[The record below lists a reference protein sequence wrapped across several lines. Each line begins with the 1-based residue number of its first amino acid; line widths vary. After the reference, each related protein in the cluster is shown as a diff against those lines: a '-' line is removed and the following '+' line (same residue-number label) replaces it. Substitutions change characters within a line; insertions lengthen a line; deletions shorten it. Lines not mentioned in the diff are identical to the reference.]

1 MHPVVA
7 AWFAE
12 TYGEPTDI
20 QRRVWPVIARGEHVL
35 FTAPTGSGKTLA
47 AFLYSLDRLLTGE
60 WEAGRTT
67 VLYVSPLKALN
78 NDIQRNLLQPLTELT
93 ARLRAA
99 GHDPP
104 RIRALTRSGDT
115 PAEERRGMLR
125 HPPEILITTPESLNI
140 LLTSKSGRTLLETV
154 QKVILDEIHAVA
166 GGKRGTHLITAVERV
181 DRLAELPV
189 QRIAISATVRPL
201 EEIAQFVAG
210 CGPGGVSDTAGGGT
224 SEDRGGL
231 PPAAEAAPS
240 GGAPPGGAGPSTLRP
255 DPRRPITVVTGEGH
269 RDPELRVEYA
279 DPLQQVVEE
288 EPSPWL
294 PVIEILRSHLGRNR
308 STLIFTT
315 NRRDAEKVASL
326 LNEAEGRLCAYPHH
340 GSLSLELRRRVESQ
354 MKEGALEAIVATTSL
369 ELGIDIGSIDE
380 VILLRTPYTV
390 ASAVQM
396 VGRSGHRVDAVSRGT
411 FVPFFPRDLL
421 SALVM
426 REAVAEQ
433 DIEEIT
439 PVEGALDVLAQ
450 LIVSMTAHEEWEL
463 EELYEFLRGT
473 YPYRA
478 LDRRLFEGVVDMLAG
493 RYADSHIRELESRIF
508 KDDLAGTI
516 RGRPGVERVIYHSG
530 GTIPDRGYYELRVA
544 GSESKLGEL
553 DEEFVW
559 ERRLGEVFVF
569 GNQKWK
575 IREITDRSVR
585 VEPAADASR
594 ALPFWRGEPLHRG
607 YHWSRRL
614 LDVLTRLE
622 EILSGADADA
632 LNRPALRAEV
642 RAALAPGAG
651 TDPAARGGPTAGRA
665 GDSAGAHSDAPSIS
679 DDALDHLIDFLQE
692 QRDATDGL
700 PHRGRIVVEETA
712 GRHDRDTGTRDV
724 VVHTLWGGR
733 LNYPLALLLR
743 RVLEASGTADTPGDG
758 DGSPEV
764 AVYADDDAVLVQLP
778 SDRGANEVA
787 AALREVASRPEQIH
801 EALRD
806 ILERS
811 GFFAA
816 RFRENAGRAL
826 LLPRAGFDRRTP
838 LWLNRLRA
846 RNILAVVSQYPDFPI
861 VVETWRT
868 CLRDYFDLPNLTER
882 LRELHGRDISVAA
895 VATTNPS
902 PFARELVWQQTNVN
916 MYELDRGVGRSS
928 VTSELIRSV
937 AASGI
942 LNRTIPAEVISETDR
957 RLKRQEAYYAPEPGD
972 DLIAWVRGR
981 VVIPEEE
988 WTALVEAV
996 AAGAGDSRAGADGP
1010 TGRDDAG
1017 ADAVVASVA
1026 HRVCRLTLPGAARA
1040 VVTTIDRLPT
1050 LEAALRHAG
1059 GALQAPGDAGRNADD
1074 DTGDADAHSDGR
1086 RRLGDLAEALAPG
1099 TSIRAEVTRAYE
1111 LTESGAPADPAR
1123 KSSREPEPEGLL
1135 RDFLGYY
1142 ASISPGEIAGTF
1154 GVPEEWVDAF
1164 LEEARESGEAVAGHD
1179 PREPSRVCRSDIYE
1193 ILLRRTRRR
1202 GRQAIRPVTA
1212 ERLPLFSAVWHGLI
1226 RDDASAQQRERHGA
1240 EVPAR
1245 SRRVEGAVEQLS
1257 LLPVAPDTLEELIL
1271 PARIRDYRPADL
1283 DDLTRRDEVLW
1294 FGNRSGRIV
1303 LTIPE
1308 DRDLA
1313 ASLPSE
1319 EGAEAPEGGSL
1330 RDGEPSEAGEPAEA
1344 LFPATRGRFAF
1355 WDLHDH
1361 AGLGIEE
1368 TARRLLELVWA
1379 GEVSADTLGP
1389 IRSLP
1394 ERGARRPE
1402 NSGAESR
1409 HGAGVRSGRRH
1420 RSQRRQVTPAAGAY
1434 WYRLAAPPS
1443 PESELEALERAKD
1456 RARVL
1461 LDRHGIVFRER
1472 LRDEAPGL
1480 RWRDVSNAL
1489 RLMELA
1495 GEVLGGYFLEGGSG
1509 LQFATPEAAELLR
1522 NLEAAPSVYW
1532 MSAADP
1538 ASPAGVGMT
1547 GLPYELPAR
1556 QKTTLLVFRGTDLA
1570 VVARRGGKDV
1580 DIDSGIDEDDPDLLR
1595 LFEFARTA
1603 TSRAVRPLSRF
1614 VIETINGGPASA
1626 SPYASAL
1633 REMGF
1638 RPDHT
1643 RLVLW
1648 ARYR

>member
-1 MHPVVA
+1 MHPLVD

-93 ARLRAA
+93 ARFRAA

-181 DRLAELPV
+181 DRLAEAPV

-201 EEIAQFVAG
+201 EEIARFVAG
-210 CGPGGVSDTAGGGT
+210 YGTA
-224 SEDRGGL
+224 R
-231 PPAAEAAPS
+231 
-240 GGAPPGGAGPSTLRP
+240 GGAGGDP
-255 DPRRPITVVTGEGH
+255 DPHRPITVVAGEG
-269 RDPELRVEYA
+269 RREVELRVEYA
-279 DPLQQVVEE
+279 DPLQQVVED

-294 PVIEILRSHLGRNR
+294 PVIEILRSHLARNR
-308 STLIFTT
+308 SILIFTT

-340 GSLSLELRRRVESQ
+340 GSLSLELRRQVESQ

-380 VILLRTPYTV
+380 VILLRTPFTV

-396 VGRSGHRVDAVSRGT
+396 VGRSGHRVGAVSRGT

-426 REAVAEQ
+426 REAVDEQ
-433 DIEEIT
+433 DIEELT

-450 LIVSMTAHEEWEL
+450 IIVSMTAHEEWEL
-463 EELYEFLRGT
+463 DELYAFLRRT

-478 LDRRLFEGVVDMLAG
+478 LNRRLFEGVVDMLAG
-493 RYADSHIRELESRIF
+493 RYADSHIRELEPRIF

-516 RGRPGVERVIYHSG
+516 RGRPGVERMIYHSG

-622 EILSGADADA
+622 EILSGADADG
-632 LNRPALRAEV
+632 LNRPALRAAV
-642 RAALAPGAG
+642 RTTLTPGVR
-651 TDPAARGGPTAGRA
+651 TNPAARGGPAAGHP
-665 GDSAGAHSDAPSIS
+665 GDNAGAHSDAPSIS

-743 RVLEASGTADTPGDG
+743 LVLEASGTRPAGGGTGGDHSISGDG
-758 DGSPEV
+758 VGGNGTGSPEV
-764 AVYADDDAVLVQLP
+764 AVFADDDAVLVQLP
-778 SDRGANEVA
+778 SDRGADAVV
-787 AALREVASRPEQIH
+787 AALRDVAGRPEQLQ

-806 ILERS
+806 ILESS

-846 RNILAVVSQYPDFPI
+846 RNILTVVSQYPDFPI

-868 CLRDYFDLPNLTER
+868 CLRDYFDLPTLAER
-882 LRELHGRDISVAA
+882 LRQLHGRDIAIAA

-916 MYELDRGVGRSS
+916 MYELDRGVGRSG
-928 VTSELIRSV
+928 VTAELIRSV

-942 LNRTIPAEVISETDR
+942 LNRTIPAEELTETDR

-972 DLIAWVRGR
+972 DLIAWVRAR
-981 VVIPEEE
+981 VAIPEEE

-996 AAGAGDSRAGADGP
+996 AGGASGADGAGDGGAPAGGAE
-1010 TGRDDAG
+1010 AG

-1026 HRVCRLTLPGAARA
+1026 RRVCRLTLPGAAGP
-1040 VVTTIDRLPT
+1040 VITTIDRLPT
-1050 LEAALRHAG
+1050 LEVALRHAG
-1059 GALQAPGDAGRNADD
+1059 EALRAPG
-1074 DTGDADAHSDGR
+1074 SDGDNAVDNNGNANAGDGNANANDDGR
-1086 RRLGDLAEALAPG
+1086 ARLGDLAESPAPG
-1099 TSIRAEVTRAYE
+1099 TSIREEIARAYE
-1111 LTESGAPADPAR
+1111 PAR
-1123 KSSREPEPEGLL
+1123 MREPAEPERESPREPELQNL
-1135 RDFLGYY
+1135 VRDFLGYY
-1142 ASISPGEIAGTF
+1142 ASISPVEIAGTF
-1154 GVPEEWVDAF
+1154 GVPEAWVEAF
-1164 LEEARESGEAVAGHD
+1164 LEEARETGEVVSGHD
-1179 PREPSRVCRSDIYE
+1179 PREPSRICRSEIYE

-1202 GRQAIRPVTA
+1202 GRQAISPVPA

-1226 RDDASAQQRERHGA
+1226 RDDASAQEQQRHGGETA
-1240 EVPAR
+1240 AR
-1245 SRRVEGAVEQLS
+1245 SRRIEGAVEQLS

-1283 DDLTRRDEVLW
+1283 DDLTRRDAVVW
-1294 FGNRSGRIV
+1294 FGAGSGRIV
-1303 LTIPE
+1303 LAIPE

-1313 ASLPSE
+1313 APLLSP
-1319 EGAEAPEGGSL
+1319 EGAEAPQGGSP
-1330 RDGEPSEAGEPAEA
+1330 RADGAPEAGEPAEA
-1344 LFPATRGRFAF
+1344 LFPAARGRFAF
-1355 WDLHDH
+1355 WDIHDH
-1361 AGLGIEE
+1361 AGFGVEE
-1368 TARRLLELVWA
+1368 TERRLLELVWT
-1379 GEVSADTLGP
+1379 GEVTADTLGP

-1394 ERGARRPE
+1394 EKGTRRPGSSE
-1402 NSGAESR
+1402 ADPR

-1434 WYRLAAPPS
+1434 WYRLAPPPS
-1443 PESELEALERAKD
+1443 PESEIEALERAKD

-1461 LDRHGIVFRER
+1461 LDRHGVLFRER

-1495 GEVLGGYFLEGGSG
+1495 GEVLGGYFVEGVSG

-1522 NLEAAPSVYW
+1522 NLEEAAPSVYW

-1556 QKTTLLVFRGTDLA
+1556 QKTTLLVYRGTDLA

-1580 DIDSGIDEDDPDLLR
+1580 DIDPEICEDDPDLPR

-1626 SPYASAL
+1626 SPCASAL